1 MLVLRGRAFGS
12 RIQWVFVG
20 EFTRKPGLILLGPG
34 DTREFT
40 RRLSYWSTQTEAVA
54 LASVIVATT
63 FACAAIFAASAS
75 AQSQEPIRIGVIA
88 EVQAIGGASTP
99 GGAQI
104 AADGINAKG
113 GVNGREIEIL
123 I

>member
-1 MLVLRGRAFGS
+1 M
-12 RIQWVFVG
+12 
-20 EFTRKPGLILLGPG
+20 
-34 DTREFT
+34 
-40 RRLSYWSTQTEAVA
+40 
-54 LASVIVATT
+54 
-63 FACAAIFAASAS
+63 
-75 AQSQEPIRIGVIA
+75 GVIA

>member
-1 MLVLRGRAFGS
+1 M
-12 RIQWVFVG
+12 
-20 EFTRKPGLILLGPG
+20 
-34 DTREFT
+34 

-63 FACAAIFAASAS
+63 FACAAIFAPSAC